1 MRWAVRTGQ
10 AVAGLSRRLGLG
22 QGGII
27 GGRLTLA
34 LAPAAL
40 SELAAGRRI
49 VLVSGTNGKTTTS
62 HLLAAALRKAG
73 PVAHNDTGANMAD
86 GVLAA
91 LMRAPDASLAVLE
104 VDELH
109 LGTVAAAVHPEV
121 VVLLNLTR
129 DQLDRGT
136 EVRTVAAAVRVALT
150 AAPDATVVANADDP
164 MVVWAVPRGSSA
176 VWVQAGSSWLSDS
189 VSCPRC
195 GQALAFPSSSTSS
208 LPSPWPGAGVPAWVC
223 SSCGLRR
230 PVPTWAAELD
240 LAATPAGPVPL
251 ALQLPGAF
259 NTANATMA
267 LAAGDLLGVHAR
279 QAAAAMAALDAV
291 AGRYATIHHGDHEL
305 RLLLAKN
312 PAGLT
317 EILEVLEPARSL
329 LIAINAREADGRDT
343 SWLWDAPLET
353 LADRHVIA
361 TGERAADLSVR
372 LTYAGVDHATTT
384 DPWAAI
390 AQLRPGKVD
399 VVANYT
405 AFHQLLGHMRP
416 TPAPTSASHRRARP
430 RSTRPAGAR

>member
-1 MRWAVRTGQ
+1 MRWALWTGQ

-27 GGRLTLA
+27 GGRLALA

-40 SELAAGRRI
+40 SRLAAGRRI
-49 VLVSGTNGKTTTS
+49 VLVTGTNGKTTTS
-62 HLLAAALRKAG
+62 HLLAAALRTAG

-91 LMRAPDASLAVLE
+91 LMRAPDAPLAVLE

-109 LGTVAAAVHPEV
+109 LGAVAAAVHPEV
-121 VVLLNLTR
+121 VVLLNFTR

-136 EVRTVAAAVRVALT
+136 EVRSVAAAVHTALT
-150 AAPDATVVANADDP
+150 ATPDATIVGNADDP
-164 MVVWAVPRGSSA
+164 MVVWAVPGGSSA
-176 VWVQAGSSWLSDS
+176 VWVQAGSSWRSDS

-195 GQALAFPSSSTSS
+195 GQALAFPSLASSV
-208 LPSPWPGAGVPAWVC
+208 PSPRLGAGAPAWVC
-223 SSCGLRR
+223 SSCALRQ
-230 PVPTWAAELD
+230 PVPTWGAQVD

-267 LAAGDLLGVHAR
+267 LAAGDLLGVPAR

-317 EILEVLEPARSL
+317 EVLDLLEPARSL
-329 LIAINAREADGRDT
+329 MIAINAREADGRDT
-343 SWLWDAPLET
+343 SWLWDAPLEI

-372 LTYAGVDHATTT
+372 LTYAGVDHTTTT
-384 DPWAAI
+384 DLWAAI
-390 AQLRPGKVD
+390 AVLPPGKVD
-399 VVANYT
+399 MVANYT
-405 AFHQLLGHMRP
+405 AFHQLLGQLRR
-416 TPAPTSASHRRARP
+416 TLAPTGPFRRRRRP
-430 RSTRPAGAR
+430 RGTRSGGAR